1 MPCATDEREVNS
13 EINKHE
19 TLPCTF
25 AVRGSNLVAMVT
37 VMKVKEA
44 LWVEAVKRINA
55 SVSMGMMGHDHHQQL
70 HFDYD

>member
-37 VMKVKEA
+37 AMKVKEA
-44 LWVEAVKRINA
+44 L
-55 SVSMGMMGHDHHQQL
+55 
-70 HFDYD
+70 